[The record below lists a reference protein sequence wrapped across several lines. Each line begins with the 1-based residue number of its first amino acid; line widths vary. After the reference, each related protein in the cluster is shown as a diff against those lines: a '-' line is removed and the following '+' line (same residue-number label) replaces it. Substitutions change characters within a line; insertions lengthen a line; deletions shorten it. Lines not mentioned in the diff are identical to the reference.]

1 MVAGKFHKL
10 SVQFESGDRNNLN
23 YKVMEEVE
31 DVERKELKVFRA
43 SNTRLLIK
51 EINER
56 KIPKEDVVTIVWE
69 EGTYIIFYYN

>member
-1 MVAGKFHKL
+1 
-10 SVQFESGDRNNLN
+10 
-23 YKVMEEVE
+23 MEEEVEVE

>member
-1 MVAGKFHKL
+1 MVAGKFHNL

-31 DVERKELKVFRA
+31 KKELKVFRA

-56 KIPKEDVVTIVWE
+56 KIPREDVVTIVWE

>member
-1 MVAGKFHKL
+1 MVAGEFHNL